1 MADKVGKGELV
12 YIDYEA
18 WIVNPNGHEQLYETT
33 SAEKAREHRIFS
45 EKRVY
50 AEMPVVV
57 GKDRLM
63 KGLDE
68 ALLSAT
74 LDEEAEVVIPPE
86 KGMGERD
93 PKLVELIPLRDF
105 HRQEIEPAPGMEVSI
120 RSRRGTVT
128 AVTAGR
134 VRVDFNN
141 PLAGR
146 TLKYRY
152 RVTKRAASP
161 EELVLGIIE
170 MDYGPAQDF
179 KVEVKGPEADVH
191 LPDICKTDER
201 WFVAKF
207 RVVGDLRE
215 VGGISRVRFIEE
227 YRKMEEPTEAK
238 ETKEAQE
245 ASRVEER
252 VEEEIP
258 PEERQERPPQR
269 PEVAAEEESE
279 AGL

>member
-1 MADKVGKGELV
+1 MADKVSKGDLV
-12 YIDYEA
+12 YMDYEA
-18 WIVNPNGHEQLYETT
+18 WIVNPNGQEQLYETT
-33 SAEKAREHRIFS
+33 RADKAKEHDIYDD
-45 EKRVY
+45 KRAY

-57 GKDRLM
+57 GRDRLM

-68 ALLSAT
+68 ALDGAPVG
-74 LDEEAEVVIPPE
+74 DEGEVVIPPD

-93 PKLVELIPLRDF
+93 RKLVELIPLRDF
-105 HRQEIEPAPGMEVSI
+105 HRREIDPAPGMEVSI
-120 RSRRGTVT
+120 RNRRGTVT

-146 TLKYRY
+146 TLRYRY
-152 RVTKRAASP
+152 RITRRAQTP
-161 EELVLGIIE
+161 DDLVQGIIE
-170 MDYGPAQDF
+170 MDYGPAGDF
-179 KVEVKGPEADVH
+179 KVEARGSEADIR

-207 RVVGDLRE
+207 RVISDLRE
-215 VGGISRVRFIEE
+215 LAGINHVRFIEE
-227 YRKMEEPTEAK
+227 YRKKEEAK
-238 ETKEAQE
+238 PKEE
-245 ASRVEER
+245 APKAEVPKAEER

-258 PEERQERPPQR
+258 PEERQEKPPQQ
-269 PEVAAEEESE
+269 PEVPAEEETE